1 MADEVEDE
9 EPKKGG
15 LIKIIMNL
23 RFGVMMKLIS
33 TMLVIKLKKD

>member
-15 LIKIIMNL
+15 LIKIIIMKVMLIQENL
-23 RFGVMMKLIS
+23 
-33 TMLVIKLKKD
+33 